1 VVAFLSSGFSDS
13 VVEAKVAAVGIVSAA
28 LVVETLSVVV
38 ASEAS
43 GMSAENMEENCI
55 LSLLATAL
63 PNPVG
68 SLVGEPPPSKVVD
81 PF

>member
-1 VVAFLSSGFSDS
+1 MVAFLFFGFSDS
-13 VVEAKVAAVGIVSAA
+13 VDEEETVVGVVSAA

-38 ASEAS
+38 VSEAS
-43 GMSAENMEENCI
+43 GMSAENMEENCL

-63 PNPVG
+63 PNPIG